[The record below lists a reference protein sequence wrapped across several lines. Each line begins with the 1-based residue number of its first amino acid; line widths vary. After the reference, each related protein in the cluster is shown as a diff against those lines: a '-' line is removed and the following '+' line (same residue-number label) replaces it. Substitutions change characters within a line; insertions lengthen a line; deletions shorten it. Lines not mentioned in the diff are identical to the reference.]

1 MTYLLTNSLNI
12 CTIVRNILDIMV
24 VYKISDSRIPS
35 KISIAILAVE
45 ETIKYTKKV
54 PINVQQYD

>member
-1 MTYLLTNSLNI
+1 MTSLLTNGLNI
-12 CTIVRNILDIMV
+12 CTMVGKVLDMM

-35 KISIAILAVE
+35 KISIAILTVE

>member
-1 MTYLLTNSLNI
+1 MTSLLTNSLNI
-12 CTIVRNILDIMV
+12 CTIDRMVLDMM

-35 KISIAILAVE
+35 KISKAILAVE

>member
-1 MTYLLTNSLNI
+1 MISLLTNGLNI
-12 CTIVRNILDIMV
+12 CTMDGKVLDMM
-24 VYKISDSRIPS
+24 VYKFSDSRIPS
-35 KISIAILAVE
+35 EISIAILSVE